1 MIKLQFKKT
10 KMNRKSVYKRAVS
23 NLNKLRKSPLII
35 GASLLIL
42 GSVVIVPFV
51 RADSIQDQINNLNA
65 QNANAQSTL
74 SSLESS
80 ATSYQQV
87 IDSLQAQISSIN
99 QAIAASQAQQAQLQ
113 AEIQSDIAQIAQQ
126 KQVLGSDIS
135 AIYVNGQMTTLEELA
150 SSNNISDF
158 VNAETYRNAVQNK
171 IQNTLNTI
179 NSLEAQQQAQE
190 QQVSQLLLSQKS
202 QQNTLNSD
210 EQAQANLLSYNQQQ
224 QAQYNQTLANNNSQI
239 KILQE
244 EQAAQLAALEGRNNY
259 GGTGSYPWANAPCL
273 GPGGGA
279 SCGNYNWGYPSGSSV
294 PLGAPGGYYDPWGYE
309 YRNCTSYV
317 AWKIAT
323 TSSSPI
329 INSLISDLGNAAEWP
344 GGASSRGVSVS
355 YGTNPQAGDAAVDPG
370 GGGWQGH
377 VMYVE
382 AVNGDGSIDVSQY
395 NAGEDGTYSTASISA
410 SEASN
415 LDFIQFPGM

>member
-158 VNAETYRNAVQNK
+158 VNLFIIK
-171 IQNTLNTI
+171 WLN
-179 NSLEAQQQAQE
+179 
-190 QQVSQLLLSQKS
+190 
-202 QQNTLNSD
+202 
-210 EQAQANLLSYNQQQ
+210 
-224 QAQYNQTLANNNSQI
+224 
-239 KILQE
+239 
-244 EQAAQLAALEGRNNY
+244 
-259 GGTGSYPWANAPCL
+259 
-273 GPGGGA
+273 
-279 SCGNYNWGYPSGSSV
+279 
-294 PLGAPGGYYDPWGYE
+294 
-309 YRNCTSYV
+309 
-317 AWKIAT
+317 
-323 TSSSPI
+323 
-329 INSLISDLGNAAEWP
+329 
-344 GGASSRGVSVS
+344 
-355 YGTNPQAGDAAVDPG
+355 
-370 GGGWQGH
+370 
-377 VMYVE
+377 
-382 AVNGDGSIDVSQY
+382 
-395 NAGEDGTYSTASISA
+395 
-410 SEASN
+410 
-415 LDFIQFPGM
+415 